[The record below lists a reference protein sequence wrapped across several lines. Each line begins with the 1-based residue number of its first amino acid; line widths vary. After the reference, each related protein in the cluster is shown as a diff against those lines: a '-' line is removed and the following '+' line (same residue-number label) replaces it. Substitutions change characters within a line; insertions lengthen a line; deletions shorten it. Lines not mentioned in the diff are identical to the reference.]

1 MCSLFLQNH
10 LFSLTILASD
20 KGSPSQSTS
29 VLVYLNVKDINDNEP
44 QFNHQSYAGQVLENT
59 AVGMVVLTVQATDI
73 DSGEPQ
79 RSLLICITHTTWSAQ
94 DFKGPLGPKFFK
106 MKGWVLGAK
115 KYFSFWQMTL
125 GINTLLFICTVQSIG
140 GQINEINRRIWHLEP
155 FCFKINLILGLNFGM
170 RKKQEN
176 TYTYTILEFS
186 HLFKLKLY

>member
-59 AVGMVVLTVQATDI
+59 AVGTVVLTVQATDI

-115 KYFSFWQMTL
+115 KYF
-125 GINTLLFICTVQSIG
+125 LLLANDTWYKYLVVYLYSTKHGRPNKWNQ
-140 GQINEINRRIWHLEP
+140 QAHLA
-155 FCFKINLILGLNFGM
+155 FG
-170 RKKQEN
+170 
-176 TYTYTILEFS
+176 TF
-186 HLFKLKLY
+186 LF